1 MRTIRIGS
9 GAGYSGD
16 RIEPAVELAEKG
28 DIQYLVFECLG
39 ERTVALAQQAR
50 MKNPD
55 SGYDPLLEERMR
67 AVLPVCASQGIRI
80 VTNMGAANPLAAA
93 RKTAE
98 IARSLG
104 LSSLKIAAIVGD
116 DVLDA
121 CKERDLPIMEF
132 DGTIKQLGN
141 RLLSANAY
149 LGAEPIAEAL
159 SAGADIVITGRAS
172 DPALF
177 LAPMIHAFGW
187 AMDDWNLLGQGTVA
201 GHLLECAGQITGGY
215 FADPGYKD
223 IPDLARLGFPIGEVG
238 EDGGLVITK
247 VKGSGGAV
255 TAQTCKEQLLY
266 EVHDPTQYI
275 QPDVVADFS
284 QVKVEEIA
292 PNRVRVSGGRG
303 TKRTGTLK
311 VSVGYVDSYIGEGQ
325 ISYAGPGALA
335 RGRLALEIVRERL
348 KLTGVAASELWFELI
363 GVDSLHGANL
373 AAKANEPYE
382 VRVRVTGRTE
392 NLREAVR
399 IGNEVE
405 TLYTNGPAAG
415 GGAVGVERFDLVA
428 DSDSFAQI
436 FGAAGDAHADLV
448 RLAGARGDLSPVQRV
463 DADQLEPPVAG
474 GDAGE
479 FQPLANDFQRQP
491 PPRQCAGAGIGNLAL
506 ADIAVDVAN
515 RDLQRAGTFCSPSAA
530 DPHAVRRDLLDLHLR
545 KIRDHVG
552 LDILRG
558 IVHLVE
564 QLLLAG
570 LRRHRAAGAF
580 DLGDD
585 QAAVFADFADR
596 KAEPREIGNVLVAGV
611 GEVAAGDLAGA
622 FKQMSGD
629 GALPQQVPVIH
640 RPAEGVNHR
649 RQKQRGIGGAPG
661 DHDIGAA
668 GERLRDRLGAEI
680 GIGRQ

>member
-28 DIQYLVFECLG
+28 EIQYLVFECLG

-55 SGYDPLLEERMR
+55 GGYDPLLEERMR
-67 AVLPVCASQGIRI
+67 AVLPACAARGIKI

-98 IARSLG
+98 IAKSLG
-104 LSSLKIAAIVGD
+104 LSSLKIAAVVGD

-121 CKERDLPIMEF
+121 CKDGDLPIMEF
-132 DGTIKQLGN
+132 EGTIKQLGN

-149 LGAEPIAEAL
+149 LGAAPMAEAL
-159 SAGADIVITGRAS
+159 RHGADIVITGRAS

-215 FADPGYKD
+215 FADPGIKD

-238 EDGGLVITK
+238 EDGSLVITK
-247 VKGSGGAV
+247 VEGSGGAV

-292 PNRVRVSGGRG
+292 KNRVRVSGGRG
-303 TKRTGTLK
+303 TQRTGTLK
-311 VSVGYVDSYIGEGQ
+311 VSVGYVDSFIGEGQ

-348 KLTGVAASELWFELI
+348 KLTGVAASELRFELI
-363 GVDSLHGANL
+363 GVDALHGPQVSAH
-373 AAKANEPYE
+373 ASEPYE
-382 VRVRVTGRTE
+382 VRVRVAGRTE
-392 NLREAVR
+392 NLREALR

-415 GGAVGVERFDLVA
+415 GGVFKSARDVVAVASV
-428 DSDSFAQI
+428 
-436 FGAAGDAHADLV
+436 
-448 RLAGARGDLSPVQRV
+448 
-463 DADQLEPPVAG
+463 
-474 GDAGE
+474 
-479 FQPLANDFQRQP
+479 
-491 PPRQCAGAGIGNLAL
+491 
-506 ADIAVDVAN
+506 
-515 RDLQRAGTFCSPSAA
+515 
-530 DPHAVRRDLLDLHLR
+530 LL
-545 KIRDHVG
+545 
-552 LDILRG
+552 
-558 IVHLVE
+558 
-564 QLLLAG
+564 
-570 LRRHRAAGAF
+570 
-580 DLGDD
+580 
-585 QAAVFADFADR
+585 
-596 KAEPREIGNVLVAGV
+596 PRELAKPSIQFV
-611 GEVAAGDLAGA
+611 GA
-622 FKQMSGD
+622 
-629 GALPQQVPVIH
+629 
-640 RPAEGVNHR
+640 
-649 RQKQRGIGGAPG
+649 
-661 DHDIGAA
+661 
-668 GERLRDRLGAEI
+668 
-680 GIGRQ
+680 